1 MQKNLLAGEGEGGD
15 SVKLQAT
22 ANNFADG
29 DTEET
34 NLLKPTGKL
43 LLHTIIS
50 QQRFGAIPVSVLKCP
65 SLYMYT
71 DAQGEKAAD
80 EDNTNL
86 SDTSKSEA
94 DQDFIDKEDNSHFAE
109 DKLEYLLESPF
120 RKYGDKI
127 YGSGLKEL
135 VGKKTVKSSEDGN
148 FKLFQFCVKDNVS
161 DNGLRLIN

>member
-1 MQKNLLAGEGEGGD
+1 MQKILLAGEGEGGD

-43 LLHTIIS
+43 LRHTA
-50 QQRFGAIPVSVLKCP
+50 QRFSAIPVKVLKCP
-65 SLYMYT
+65 SLYMSA

-86 SDTSKSEA
+86 SDASKSEA

-148 FKLFQFCVKDNVS
+148 FKLFQFCVKDSVS
-161 DNGLRLIN
+161 DNEMAH

>member
-1 MQKNLLAGEGEGGD
+1 MLAGEGEGDD

-43 LLHTIIS
+43 LLHTTIS
-50 QQRFGAIPVSVLKCP
+50 QQRFGAIPGSVSFKTSFP
-65 SLYMYT
+65 YMYT
-71 DAQGEKAAD
+71 DAQGGKSAD
-80 EDNTNL
+80 EDDTNL
-86 SDTSKSEA
+86 SDASKSEA

-135 VGKKTVKSSEDGN
+135 VGKKTVKKSENGN
-148 FKLFQFCVKDNVS
+148 FKLFQFCVKDSVS
-161 DNGLRLIN
+161 DNELAH